1 MFSLRPISE
10 EVVLDESVG
19 RMFTMDEDI
28 DPESFTEEGSGWEI
42 GSLLRTANSSELAG
56 DMCSS
61 EENLTEPEAL
71 LYSPQYVDGMIWMGG

>member
-28 DPESFTEEGSGWEI
+28 NPESFTEEGSGWEI
-42 GSLLRTANSSELAG
+42 RSLFRTTNSSELAG
-56 DMCSS
+56 GMCISA
-61 EENLTEPEAL
+61 ENLTEPEAL
-71 LYSPQYVDGMIWMGG
+71 VYSPQHVDEMIWMGG